1 MTSVTSGLSVF
12 NALVFSQWTPAMGGT
27 AAPMTLLLN
36 GNITMK
42 SSAWYWSRGLTVS
55 RNTTM
60 RGQLGSLTVID
71 FEGASS
77 YITVAPGVMFVM
89 ENVHLLNIA
98 PLRGSLSDLGILP
111 IFGLPVWFFN
121 ISRSPVDTQITLR
134 NATFTLTQSEYIY
147 FTLWALVVT
156 TDVATV
162 SEQAQLLKSA
172 TSIVKLGT
180 APNRDSINFAQLR
193 GVGLDL
199 YNFSIT
205 AAVPSGFMNSI
216 PDNPN
221 LQFSLTVPPDITQ
234 LAVYNLDDLIA
245 VLRSV
250 QDTKPQYA
258 TALFILRNITIDSTR
273 AGWPA
278 DGFKVSSPVLFV
290 GQNNFGIPTWID
302 FQRVPK
308 FLVTS
313 GCAPDMYVFS
323 QGLWLA
329 NLPNAMAQAG
339 SPQPSG
345 SAVPGTHLG
354 AGLSDVSIY
363 VTNIQAL
370 NTLCPAPM
378 FYMNQS
384 TISVTFS
391 EFRQVYNDAVKHLGT
406 TMNGSGMVLG
416 TNIDYNLTSVLL
428 TGVTYQDLIGWG
440 WHGFKTEVTYRSP
453 PGVVSLYNN
462 TFEPL
467 SPSASSAPIVRS
479 ANGGGGDG
487 NDSLA
492 GWQVALI
499 VVGCV
504 LFVALI
510 GVVIY
515 LRTVKKLKQEVEAV
529 KSGASDKKSSNN
541 SGEAETATANG
552 GRLAGSSHPGG
563 SSQHPATGSG
573 NAPHSPAVK
582 AIAGATGGM
591 NGEGT
596 SDDSSAPP
604 VDRPPLEVLN
614 AMMASL
620 TAEMDDQH
628 LRILEVIGQG
638 GFGVVYKG
646 QWKGLNV
653 AVKTITFQ
661 DRVAG
666 GEKAQHRAILEAAIS
681 SSLAHPNVVTTYSYD
696 IKPMTVQGASSTDS
710 PGSGTGANGTP
721 GLKIVDKRPV
731 LDWKLYLVQEYCD
744 GGSLRMAILK
754 RKFFDAKKDEPRM
767 EMILDTSIELCGGL
781 VHLHERNIVHGDL
794 NPNNVLL
801 KRDATKKYGAVCK
814 IADFGL
820 SIKMNADQSHI
831 SNMRRGTP
839 FYTCP
844 QILARGNMT
853 KAADV
858 YSMGVMIWEM
868 YHSCMSYRSLPSG
881 FAARESFPKFPRKA
895 PHEFARVVGMCL
907 DPEPA
912 QRPTFVQLKELLEA
926 QLVAL
931 KQGTLRSGEE
941 VLGPDPAGDAAHM
954 AYCQD

>member
-1 MTSVTSGLSVF
+1 M
-12 NALVFSQWTPAMGGT
+12 
-27 AAPMTLLLN
+27 
-36 GNITMK
+36 
-42 SSAWYWSRGLTVS
+42 
-55 RNTTM
+55 
-60 RGQLGSLTVID
+60 
-71 FEGASS
+71 
-77 YITVAPGVMFVM
+77 
-89 ENVHLLNIA
+89 
-98 PLRGSLSDLGILP
+98 
-111 IFGLPVWFFN
+111 
-121 ISRSPVDTQITLR
+121 R

-162 SEQAQLLKSA
+162 SEQAQLLKAA
-172 TSIVKLGT
+172 TSVIKLGT

-205 AAVPSGFMNSI
+205 AAVPPGFLSSI

-221 LQFSLTVPPDITQ
+221 IQFSLTVPPGITQ
-234 LAVYNLDDLIA
+234 LAVYNLDDMIS

-258 TALFILRNITIDSTR
+258 TALFILRNITIDPTR
-273 AGWPA
+273 PGWPA
-278 DGFKVSSPVLFV
+278 DGFRISSPVLFV
-290 GQNNFGIPTWID
+290 GQTNMGIPTWID
-302 FQRVPK
+302 FQRVQK
-308 FLVTS
+308 FIVAV
-313 GCAPDMYVFS
+313 GCAPDVYVYA

-329 NLPNAMAQAG
+329 NLPNAMAQTQT
-339 SPQPSG
+339 PQPSG
-345 SAVPGTHLG
+345 GAPVGTHLG
-354 AGLSDVSIY
+354 ANLTDVTVY
-363 VTNIQAL
+363 VTNVQAV
-370 NTLCPAPM
+370 NMSCPASM

-384 TISVTFS
+384 AISVTYS
-391 EFRQVYNDAVKHLGT
+391 EFRQIYNDAAKHLGT

-416 TNIDYNLTSVLL
+416 TNIDYNLSSVLL
-428 TGVTYQDLIGWG
+428 AGVVYQDLVGWG
-440 WHGFKTEVTYRSP
+440 WHGYKTELTYRPP
-453 PGVVSLYNN
+453 PGVITLYNN
-462 TFEPL
+462 VFEPP
-467 SPSASSAPIVRS
+467 SPPASQAPIAKS
-479 ANGGGGDG
+479 SDGGGGGGGESDTA
-487 NDSLA
+487 LT

-504 LFVALI
+504 LFVALV

-515 LRTVKKLKQEVEAV
+515 MRTVKKLKQEVEAV
-529 KSGASDKKSSNN
+529 KSGASDKKSSDN
-541 SGEAETATANG
+541 SGDVDTANG
-552 GRLAGSSHPGG
+552 NGARLGNSSHPGG

-573 NAPHSPAVK
+573 NVPQSPAVK
-582 AIAGATGGM
+582 AIAGATGM

-620 TAEMDDQH
+620 TQEMDDQH

-696 IKPMTVQGASSTDS
+696 IKPLTVQGASSTDS
-710 PGSGTGANGTP
+710 PASGNGANSTP
-721 GLKIVDKRPV
+721 GMKIVDKRPV
-731 LDWKLYLVQEYCD
+731 LDWKLYLVQEFCD

-754 RKFFDAKKDEPRM
+754 RKFHDTKKDEPRM

-858 YSMGVMIWEM
+858 YSMGVMMWEM

-895 PHEFARVVGMCL
+895 PHEFARVVGTCL
-907 DPEPA
+907 DPEPS
-912 QRPTFVQLKELLEA
+912 QRPTFVQLKELLES

-931 KQGTLRSGEE
+931 KRGDLRTGEE